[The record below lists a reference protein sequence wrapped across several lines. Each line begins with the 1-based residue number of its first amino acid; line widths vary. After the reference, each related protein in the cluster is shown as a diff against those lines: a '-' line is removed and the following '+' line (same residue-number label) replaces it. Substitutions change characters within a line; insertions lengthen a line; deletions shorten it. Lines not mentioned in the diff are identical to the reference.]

1 MGVVGLAAVRLA
13 EALPVAVVPRVLGKE
28 LTVMQRASNLFSAD
42 QRQKIQETVAQAEAT
57 TSCEIVPV
65 VATASGR
72 YDRAE
77 DILGLWLATIAAI
90 LVWTLYPR
98 MPKETGDWAG
108 LSFDTGLLALVASIV
123 VAFLVGA
130 MLGSQISWLR
140 RLFTPSDQMK
150 DEVAAKA
157 RQAFFDRR
165 VHHTSGATGLLIYV
179 SLFEHTATILA
190 DQEVLEKLGQTAL
203 DELCQQLTA
212 GLHQGHP
219 TDAMCGVIEA
229 AGKQLASVLPRTDTD
244 TNELPDALV
253 LID

>member
-1 MGVVGLAAVRLA
+1 MADRLA
-13 EALPVAVVPRVLGKE
+13 VVLPVAVVPQALGKE
-28 LTVMQRASNLFSAD
+28 TIAMQRASTLFSAD
-42 QRQKIQETVAQAEAT
+42 QRQRIQETVAQAEAN

-77 DILGLWLATIAAI
+77 DVLGLWLATIAAI

-98 MPKETGDWAG
+98 AAEETGDWAG
-108 LSFDTGLLALVASIV
+108 MSFDTGLVALVASIV

-130 MLGSQISWLR
+130 VLGSQIGWLR

-150 DEVAAKA
+150 DEVAARA

-179 SLFEHTATILA
+179 SLFEHRAAILA
-190 DQEVLEKLGQTAL
+190 DQEVLEKLGQAKL
-203 DELCQQLTA
+203 DELCNQLTGALHDRHPTEAICAVIESAGQQL
-212 GLHQGHP
+212 GG
-219 TDAMCGVIEA
+219 
-229 AGKQLASVLPRTDTD
+229 VLPRAEGAA
-244 TNELPDALV
+244 NELPDALV